1 MPLFEIA
8 ITQKPTKKE
17 AEDGGG
23 EKLMFG
29 PKAIVAADKEAAV
42 IDLAMSGEIPPEIDR
57 KRMEIHCR
65 PFC

>member
-17 AEDGGG
+17 AEDGGT
-23 EKLMFG
+23 ETLMYG
-29 PKAIVAADKEAAV
+29 PKAIVAKDQQSAV
-42 IDLAMSGEIPPEIDR
+42 IDLAMSGELPKEIDR

-65 PFC
+65 PFA

>member
-17 AEDGGG
+17 SEDGST

-29 PKAIVAADKEAAV
+29 PKAVVAKDQQSAV
-42 IDLAMSGEIPPEIDR
+42 IDLAMSGELPKDLDR
-57 KRMEIHCR
+57 ARMEIHCR
-65 PFC
+65 PFA

>member
-17 AEDGGG
+17 AEDGNT

-29 PKAIVAADKEAAV
+29 PKAVVAKDQQSAV
-42 IDLAMSGEIPPEIDR
+42 IDLAMSGELPKEIDR
-57 KRMEIHCR
+57 ARMEIYCR
-65 PFC
+65 PFA